1 MREKGC
7 QDKVSQR
14 SKKLCERKGKTLCES
29 VCEREREREVEVES
43 ILRSISIEKQ
53 QETDRSFF

>member
-1 MREKGC
+1 MTEKGC

-14 SKKLCERKGKTLCES
+14 SKKLCEREGKTLCES
-29 VCEREREREVEVES
+29 VCVREREVEVES

>member
-29 VCEREREREVEVES
+29 VCERERERGRGREHIKEY
-43 ILRSISIEKQ
+43 LHRK
-53 QETDRSFF
+53 TARDR